1 MINSNH
7 FDAGYAGLTV
17 DVINTYFDSFFPRA
31 ATVGAKLRENSHG
44 PLRTYNLCLLAFRI
58 THIYNLHSGW
68 MTFSY
73 LISLFF
79 DCPTNMNLHCPNQTN
94 LELVSNAIAEKDIV
108 WPAFPHNAELAT
120 GDESFL
126 RFGVNLSRSL
136 AGRLNGSITATTVL
150 STRDVPGMPRASI
163 LELNR
168 SGVVALSEGMN
179 GRLLPVNVPP
189 AFLWKNGNVTMPTLW
204 HWHGYGSFGD
214 PGDPIRIPGSSQAL
228 ACVHLSIHSLTL
240 SVRSLK

>member
-1 MINSNH
+1 MKTVHMINSNH

-17 DVINTYFDSFFPRA
+17 DVVNTYFDSFFPRA
-31 ATVGAKLRENSHG
+31 ATVGAKLRESSHG
-44 PLRTYNLCLLAFRI
+44 PLR
-58 THIYNLHSGW
+58 W

-79 DCPTNMNLHCPNQTN
+79 NCPTNMNLHCPNQTN
-94 LELVSNAIAEKDIV
+94 LELVSNAIAEEDIV

-120 GDESFL
+120 GDASFL

-136 AGRLNGSITATTVL
+136 AERLNGSITATSVL
-150 STRDVPGMPRASI
+150 STRDVPGMPRAS
-163 LELNR
+163 LMELSR
-168 SGVVALSEGMN
+168 SGVEALSEGMN
-179 GRLLPVNVPP
+179 GRMLPVNVPP

-214 PGDPIRIPGSSQAL
+214 PGDPIRIPGSTHAL
-228 ACVHLSIHSLTL
+228 AYVFLEFFFLHSPLSRIVHHQI
-240 SVRSLK
+240 RMAR